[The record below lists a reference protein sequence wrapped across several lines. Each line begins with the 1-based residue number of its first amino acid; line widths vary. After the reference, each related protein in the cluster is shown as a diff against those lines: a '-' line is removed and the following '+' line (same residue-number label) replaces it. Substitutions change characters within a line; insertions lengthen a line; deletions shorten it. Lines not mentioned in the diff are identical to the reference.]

1 MGVNTLQSVIN
12 ALRVLEGVAARQP
25 IGVSELAREL
35 GLPKSS
41 VQRALQTLHT
51 AGWLHQAGTE
61 LTRWALTT
69 KALHVAHH
77 VGGDLSLRDVA
88 VPVME
93 ELRQETGETIHLEVR
108 EGKHAVL
115 IERLETPKPIRIVL
129 PLGVGAPMHGSAN
142 GKAILAHCPPEE
154 IEQILAEGL
163 PRYTDATIVDAD
175 ALRAELAD
183 ICRRGYAT
191 NIGEW
196 RTDVAAVAAAILDS
210 DGHAI
215 ASMSISTPIDRM
227 PDTECP
233 RYGALVCA
241 AAGRV
246 STTLGHVAR
255 APKPV
260 DP

>member
-1 MGVNTLQSVIN
+1 MQSVLN

-41 VQRALQTLHT
+41 VQRALRTLHA

-93 ELRQETGETIHLEVR
+93 ELREETGETVHLEVR
-108 EGKHAVL
+108 EGRHAVL
-115 IERLETPKPIRIVL
+115 IERLETPKPVRIVL
-129 PLGVGAPMHGSAN
+129 PLGVGAPLHGSSN

-154 IEQILAEGL
+154 IEQIIAEGL
-163 PRYTDATIVDAD
+163 PRYTDATIVDAG

-183 ICRRGYAT
+183 IRRRGYAT
-191 NIGEW
+191 NRGEW
-196 RTDVAAVAAAILDS
+196 RTDVAAVAAAILDGE
-210 DGHAI
+210 GHAV

-227 PDTECP
+227 PDDVRP
-233 RYGALVCA
+233 RYGALVREA
-241 AAGRV
+241 VGRV
-246 STTLGHVAR
+246 SEGLGHTG
-255 APKPV
+255 
-260 DP
+260 